1 MKLFY
6 LFISIF
12 KEEKMIIY
20 NKKSML
26 LFDEMFEHLDLSRKN
41 EIEACFL
48 F

>member
-1 MKLFY
+1 
-6 LFISIF
+6 
-12 KEEKMIIY
+12 MIIY